1 MARIRTI
8 KPEFWTSEQILDLS
22 LPARLLFIGLWNFC
36 DDNGVHPASARVLK
50 ARVFPADDIT
60 VAQVDG
66 LIREL
71 ITQGLLIEYS
81 SEDASW
87 WYVTGWT
94 RNQVINRPSVSKYPK
109 PPPSPMG
116 EPPNSGAGQK
126 EDHSPRGP
134 VRSPAGEATRG
145 PARSPAVAP
154 ETGQIFSQDTPNT
167 SLTEDSL
174 IAHGAL
180 TRERKGREWKGKDSS
195 STYSESSRGG
205 AGGGDARGARLT
217 LAKLP
222 DDWRGWAL
230 KERPDLDPDWVWAL
244 FRDYWIAKPGAM
256 GLKTDW
262 RATWRNWVRREQSS
276 GGNKNAIRRESAA
289 ECFERLN
296 NTPIADLIG
305 YASSP
310 AERTVTGETV
320 SDDADRVRAA
330 MVIPIQDARSH
341 GRSQNRVVGQGARLE
356 Q

>member
-60 VAQVDG
+60 IAQVDG

-71 ITQGLLIEYS
+71 ITQGLLMEYS
-81 SEDASW
+81 AEDASW
-87 WYVTGWT
+87 WYVTGWS
-94 RNQVINRPSVSKYPK
+94 RNQVINRPSASKYPK

-116 EPPNSGAGQK
+116 EPPHSGAGQK

-134 VRSPAGEATRG
+134 ARSPAGEATRG

-154 ETGQIFSQDTPNT
+154 EISGQDTKKPP
-167 SLTEDSL
+167 LTEDSL
-174 IAHGAL
+174 SAHGTL
-180 TRERKGREWKGKDSS
+180 TRERKGRERIGKDRKVISNR
-195 STYSESSRGG
+195 TAIAEREGG
-205 AGGGDARGARLT
+205 AGGSDVRGARLS
-217 LAKLP
+217 LSDLP
-222 DDWRGWAL
+222 EEWREWAR
-230 KERPDLDPDWVWAL
+230 KDRPDLDPDWVWAV

-262 RATWRNWVRREQSS
+262 RATWRNWVRREQAS
-276 GGNKNAIRRESAA
+276 GAKQNAIRRESSA
-289 ECFERLN
+289 ERFDRLN

-305 YASSP
+305 YDAASP
-310 AERTVTGETV
+310 VERTVTGEVV
-320 SDDADRVRAA
+320 SGDAERVRTAV
-330 MVIPIQDARSH
+330 VIPISDARGH
-341 GRSQNRVVGQGARLE
+341 GGSQSRMVG
-356 Q
+356 